1 MHRARAFYLIS
12 FVYDKRCGMGTL
24 PDRGQIFVR
33 GNLLATNTSLLYMS
47 SHSFVDQN
55 REDKYQFMSE
65 HCQLS
70 VIQFVNDVILKIKTQ
85 VHDIYKQ
92 QKIKK

>member
-1 MHRARAFYLIS
+1 
-12 FVYDKRCGMGTL
+12 
-24 PDRGQIFVR
+24 
-33 GNLLATNTSLLYMS
+33 MS

-92 QKIKK
+92 QKIKKIKIHGEWLPKSSTVKKTLGNAFIYRHLYIHRYTTVRNTKL